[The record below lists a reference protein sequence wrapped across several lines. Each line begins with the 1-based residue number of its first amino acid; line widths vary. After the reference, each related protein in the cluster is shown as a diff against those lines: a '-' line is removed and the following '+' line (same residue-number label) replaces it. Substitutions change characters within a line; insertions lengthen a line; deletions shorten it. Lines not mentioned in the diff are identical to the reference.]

1 MRQNFKVLNI
11 LLTLSLASFILCT
24 FYILSLP
31 LPHIEITDGDWL
43 NSLTDGDW
51 LNSLMTGGVI
61 VALVLWVISGIL
73 YHVFLG
79 ILVSKKNRSVIKWV
93 GLSVFFAPLGLII
106 SYPLM
111 LWAKP
116 LPKEEIP
123 PPPDKAVDI

>member
-31 LPHIEITDGDWL
+31 LPHIEI
-43 NSLTDGDW
+43 TDGDW

-123 PPPDKAVDI
+123 PPPEKAVEI

>member
-1 MRQNFKVLNI
+1 
-11 LLTLSLASFILCT
+11 
-24 FYILSLP
+24 
-31 LPHIEITDGDWL
+31 
-43 NSLTDGDW
+43 
-51 LNSLMTGGVI
+51 MTGGVI

-79 ILVSKKNRSVIKWV
+79 ILASKKNRSVIKWV

-116 LPKEEIP
+116 LPKGEIP
-123 PPPDKAVDI
+123 TPPEKAVEI